1 MGTPRFTPEFKE
13 EAVRQITERGYSV
26 AEVSDRLGVSAHS
39 LYKWLRAIKPDNS
52 EQHARDL
59 LEAKSE
65 ILKLRAQLK
74 RTEEERDILKKGRAV
89 LCKGARLKYR
99 FINEHRSVWGVMTM
113 CRVLNVARAGFYAW
127 LHNPVSARD
136 KDNQR
141 LLMLIRDSYSLS
153 GGVYGYRRVHGDLN
167 EIGETCGK
175 NRVGRIMQLNRIK
188 AVRGYKA
195 PRRIAGRPSVVAPNR
210 VQRQFTV
217 VRANQVWVT
226 DITYIRTWQGWL
238 YLAVVIDLFARNV
251 VGWSMKPTLSRE
263 LALDALMMAVWRRKP
278 DGEVI
283 VHSDQGSQYGSDDW
297 QRFCRANN
305 LAPSM
310 SRRGNCQDNAVAE
323 SFFSSLKKER
333 IRKRIYKTRD
343 LARAD
348 IFDYIEVFYNR
359 ARRHSHPGGVSPEAF
374 EQASS

>member
-65 ILKLRAQLK
+65 ILKLQAQLK

-99 FINEHRSVWGVMTM
+99 FINEHRTVWGVMTM
-113 CRVLNVARAGFYAW
+113 CRVLHVARAGFYAW

-141 LLMLIRDSYSLS
+141 LLTLIRDSYSLS

-278 DGEVI
+278 DSEVI

-310 SRRGNCQDNAVAE
+310 SRRGNCWDNAVAE

-359 ARRHSHPGGVSPEAF
+359 ARRHSHLGGVSPEAF

>member
-99 FINEHRSVWGVMTM
+99 FINEHRTVWGVMTM

-127 LHNPVSARD
+127 LHNPVSVRD

-141 LLMLIRDSYSLS
+141 LLTLIRDSYSLS

-175 NRVGRIMQLNRIK
+175 NRVGRIMQLNQIK

-263 LALDALMMAVWRRKP
+263 LALDALIMAVWRRKP

-310 SRRGNCQDNAVAE
+310 SRRGNCWDNAVAE

-359 ARRHSHPGGVSPEAF
+359 ARRHSHLGGVSPEAF

>member
-99 FINEHRSVWGVMTM
+99 FINEHRTVWGVMTM
-113 CRVLNVARAGFYAW
+113 CRVLCVARAGFYAW

-141 LLMLIRDSYSLS
+141 LLTLIRDSYSLS
-153 GGVYGYRRVHGDLN
+153 GGVYGYRRVHGDLT
-167 EIGETCGK
+167 EIGEICGK

-263 LALDALMMAVWRRKP
+263 LALDALMMAVWRRKQ

-310 SRRGNCQDNAVAE
+310 SRRGNCWDNAVAE

-359 ARRHSHPGGVSPEAF
+359 ARRHSHLGGVSPEAF
-374 EQASS
+374 EQASP

>member
-99 FINEHRSVWGVMTM
+99 FINEHRTVWGVMTM
-113 CRVLNVARAGFYAW
+113 CRVLHVARAGFYAW

-141 LLMLIRDSYSLS
+141 LLTLIRDSYSLS

-278 DGEVI
+278 DSEVI
-283 VHSDQGSQYGSDDW
+283 VHSDQGSHYGSDDW

-310 SRRGNCQDNAVAE
+310 SRRGNCWDNAVAE

-359 ARRHSHPGGVSPEAF
+359 ARRHSHLGGVSPEDF

>member
-13 EAVRQITERGYSV
+13 EAVRQITERGYSI

-113 CRVLNVARAGFYAW
+113 CRVLCVARAGFYAW

-141 LLMLIRDSYSLS
+141 LLTLIRDSYSLS

-167 EIGETCGK
+167 EIGEICGK

-310 SRRGNCQDNAVAE
+310 SRRGNCWDNAVAE

-359 ARRHSHPGGVSPEAF
+359 TRRHSHLGGVSPEAF

>member
-99 FINEHRSVWGVMTM
+99 FINEHRTVWGVMMM
-113 CRVLNVARAGFYAW
+113 CRVLHVARAGFYAW

-141 LLMLIRDSYSLS
+141 LLTLIRDSYSLS

-278 DGEVI
+278 DSEVI

-310 SRRGNCQDNAVAE
+310 SRRGNCWDNVVAE

-359 ARRHSHPGGVSPEAF
+359 ARRHSHLGGVSPEAF

>member
-1 MGTPRFTPEFKE
+1 
-13 EAVRQITERGYSV
+13 
-26 AEVSDRLGVSAHS
+26 
-39 LYKWLRAIKPDNS
+39 
-52 EQHARDL
+52 
-59 LEAKSE
+59 
-65 ILKLRAQLK
+65 
-74 RTEEERDILKKGRAV
+74 
-89 LCKGARLKYR
+89 
-99 FINEHRSVWGVMTM
+99 MTM

-127 LHNPVSARD
+127 LHYPVCARD

-141 LLMLIRDSYSLS
+141 LLMLIRDSYALS
-153 GGVYGYRRVHGDLN
+153 GGVYGYRRVYGDLN

-175 NRVGRIMQLNRIK
+175 NRVARLMQLNRIK
-188 AVRGYKA
+188 AIRGYKA
-195 PRRIAGRPSVVAPNR
+195 PRRITGRPSVVAPNR
-210 VQRQFTV
+210 IQRQFTV
-217 VRANQVWVT
+217 MRANQVWVT

-278 DGEVI
+278 EGEVI

-310 SRRGNCQDNAVAE
+310 SRRGNCWDNAVAE

-333 IRKRIYKTRD
+333 IRKRIYKIRA

-348 IFDYIEVFYNR
+348 IFDYIEAFYNR
-359 ARRHSHPGGVSPEAF
+359 VRRHSHLGDVSPEAF

>member
-99 FINEHRSVWGVMTM
+99 FINEHRTVWGVMTM
-113 CRVLNVARAGFYAW
+113 CRVLCVARAGFYAW

-141 LLMLIRDSYSLS
+141 LLTLIRDSYSLS
-153 GGVYGYRRVHGDLN
+153 RGVYGYRRVHGDLT
-167 EIGETCGK
+167 EIGEICGK

-310 SRRGNCQDNAVAE
+310 SRRGNCWDNAVAE

-359 ARRHSHPGGVSPEAF
+359 ARRHSHLGGVSPEAF
-374 EQASS
+374 EQASP

>member
-99 FINEHRSVWGVMTM
+99 FINEHRTVWGVMTM

-175 NRVGRIMQLNRIK
+175 NRVGRIMQQNRIK

-310 SRRGNCQDNAVAE
+310 SRRGNCWDNAVAE

-359 ARRHSHPGGVSPEAF
+359 ARRHSHLGGLSPEAF
-374 EQASS
+374 EQAS

>member
-74 RTEEERDILKKGRAV
+74 RTEEERGILKKAGAV

-99 FINEHRSVWGVMTM
+99 FINEHRTVWGVMTM

-263 LALDALMMAVWRRKP
+263 LALDALMMALWRRKP
-278 DGEVI
+278 DSEVI

-305 LAPSM
+305 LVPSM
-310 SRRGNCQDNAVAE
+310 SRRGSCWDNAVAE

-359 ARRHSHPGGVSPEAF
+359 ARRHSHLGGVSPEAF